1 MEEDKKIIAK
11 IIAGDI
17 NQYEL
22 LVQKYQQAVYRVI
35 LKITNNTENAKEVT
49 QVVFVKAY
57 ESIKQYKPD
66 YKFFSWIYRIAIN
79 SALMHVKQNKNF
91 TPIEQ
96 LKEMASDSEPDSKKD
111 QNDLLNE
118 ALQQLP
124 EKYLSIILLKY
135 YVGNSYN
142 EIATIKG
149 INEKRV
155 KSRLFDGRKIL
166 KNILISKGIFLD

>member
-1 MEEDKKIIAK
+1 MEEDKRIVAK

-22 LVQKYQQAVYRVI
+22 LVKKHQQAVYRII
-35 LKITNNTENAKEVT
+35 LKITGDTENAKEVT

-79 SALMHVKQNKNF
+79 SALMYVKQNKIF

-96 LKEMASDSEPDSKKD
+96 LKEMASDSEPDSKRD
-111 QNDLLNE
+111 QSKLLNE

-124 EKYLSIILLKY
+124 EKYLSVIVLKY
-135 YVGNSYN
+135 YAGNTYP
-142 EIATIKG
+142 EIAEIKG
-149 INEKRV
+149 IDEKRV

-166 KNILISKGIFLD
+166 KDILVSKGIFLD